1 MPKSLLEMATELVQ
15 AQVQAGQLSPE
26 AMQDALQS
34 TYASLLALK
43 TQEET
48 GATGTVEKPPAL
60 SDWRKSITRHAVTCL
75 ECGASFKQLSV
86 RHLRHH
92 DLDGRTY
99 RQKYGIPRT
108 QPLAAR
114 ATTAK
119 RREIVQQ
126 IRPWEKTPTYVKAQ
140 EAKAAVAKKGTRK
153 KGVRAKG

>member
-34 TYASLLALK
+34 TYATLLALK
-43 TQEET
+43 RQEET

-60 SDWRKSITRHAVTCL
+60 SDWRKSITRHAITCL
-75 ECGASFKQLSV
+75 ECGASFKQLSL

-92 DLDGRTY
+92 DLDGRLY

-126 IRPWEKTPTYVKAQ
+126 SRPWETAPSYVKGQ
-140 EAKAAVAKKGTRK
+140 ERKAVAKKGTRK
-153 KGVRAKG
+153 KGARAKG